1 MIKISK
7 RPNLIYPL
15 YLILCTFLRKII
27 SIILSKIYKFKN
39 SVIYTFLMFI
49 GEIIGGVFFYLYQKG
64 YFEKKIKISMP
75 KESKLNNYL
84 ITNQAVMTTPD
95 SNIKKIFLIIL
106 TAFFDFS
113 EFLLSTHYINKI
125 PKISGTLQIRLGGF
139 LIVISSLICRFTL
152 KIKIFKHQ
160 IVSVSIIG
168 ICLLI
173 LIISEFL
180 FQTFDMILNIKNLF
194 FAILFSIL
202 SHFFIAFNNTIEKYM
217 IDINFFNPF
226 KFLFMQ
232 GVIGLIFITIFS
244 IFEEPISE
252 LKNIYIGNST
262 GMFTLF
268 IFLLLFYTIFGM
280 FKNIYRMVTIMFFSP
295 MNKHLSDIIINP
307 IYIIYYFAVG
317 EDFVNNKGKNYFY
330 FFLNLILLILFD
342 FFGLIYNE
350 FLIINCCGLDYNTYN
365 SISFRAYELEEMEK
379 INESEDDDISF
390 R

>member
-27 SIILSKIYKFKN
+27 SIILSKLYKFKN

-75 KESKLNNYL
+75 KGSKLNNYL

>member
-1 MIKISK
+1 
-7 RPNLIYPL
+7 
-15 YLILCTFLRKII
+15 
-27 SIILSKIYKFKN
+27 
-39 SVIYTFLMFI
+39 MF
-49 GEIIGGVFFYLYQKG
+49 
-64 YFEKKIKISMP
+64 
-75 KESKLNNYL
+75 
-84 ITNQAVMTTPD
+84 
-95 SNIKKIFLIIL
+95 
-106 TAFFDFS
+106 
-113 EFLLSTHYINKI
+113 
-125 PKISGTLQIRLGGF
+125 
-139 LIVISSLICRFTL
+139 
-152 KIKIFKHQ
+152 
-160 IVSVSIIG
+160 
-168 ICLLI
+168 
-173 LIISEFL
+173 
-180 FQTFDMILNIKNLF
+180 IKNLF

>member
-317 EDFVNNKGKNYFY
+317 EDFVDNKGKNYFY

>member
-15 YLILCTFLRKII
+15 YLILWTFLRKII
-27 SIILSKIYKFKN
+27 SIILSKLYKFKS

-317 EDFVNNKGKNYFY
+317 EDFVDNKGKNYFY

>member
-75 KESKLNNYL
+75 KGSKLNNYL

>member
-15 YLILCTFLRKII
+15 YLILWTFLRKII
-27 SIILSKIYKFKN
+27 SIILSKLYKFKS

-75 KESKLNNYL
+75 KGSKLNNYL

-168 ICLLI
+168 ICLL
-173 LIISEFL
+173 
-180 FQTFDMILNIKNLF
+180 K
-194 FAILFSIL
+194 
-202 SHFFIAFNNTIEKYM
+202 
-217 IDINFFNPF
+217 
-226 KFLFMQ
+226 
-232 GVIGLIFITIFS
+232 
-244 IFEEPISE
+244 
-252 LKNIYIGNST
+252 IY
-262 GMFTLF
+262 
-268 IFLLLFYTIFGM
+268 FLLYYSLF
-280 FKNIYRMVTIMFFSP
+280 
-295 MNKHLSDIIINP
+295 
-307 IYIIYYFAVG
+307 
-317 EDFVNNKGKNYFY
+317 
-330 FFLNLILLILFD
+330 
-342 FFGLIYNE
+342 
-350 FLIINCCGLDYNTYN
+350 
-365 SISFRAYELEEMEK
+365 
-379 INESEDDDISF
+379 
-390 R
+390 